1 MQPQAGTYEGNFS
14 YLATMLL
21 GLKIGFLDLRIIDVL
36 DILLVAYL
44 VYQVYKLIRG
54 SVAQKIFIGIMAI
67 YAIYKVVSS
76 LGMEMLSG
84 LLGQFVGVGGLAA
97 LILFQQEI
105 RKILLVIGK
114 TSLMSEEGLFGGI
127 FSGSAR
133 RDNLHLLPVI
143 EAAGKMSQT
152 HCGGLV
158 VFARSTELKF
168 YAETGTAMDAI
179 VSRDLLLSIF
189 SKTSPLHDGAVIV
202 SRGRLKAARCIL
214 PVSENQ
220 DLPPNFGL
228 RHRSALGLSE
238 MTDAVIL
245 VVSEETGQISI
256 AHDGMLEHNLS
267 ELDLK
272 EKLTGMLSAP
282 LLRPFEEEISGT
294 EMLINAGPGLRE

>member
-1 MQPQAGTYEGNFS
+1 MQ
-14 YLATMLL
+14 LV
-21 GLKIGFLDLRIIDVL
+21 LKIGFLDFRFIDAL

-114 TSLMSEEGLFGGI
+114 TSLMSEKGFFGVF
-127 FSGSAR
+127 FSGNNR
-133 RDNLHLLPVI
+133 KDHLELLPVI
-143 EAAGKMSQT
+143 EAATRMSQT
-152 HCGGLV
+152 HCGGLM

-168 YAETGTAMDAI
+168 YAETGTTLDAVI
-179 VSRDLLLSIF
+179 SRDLLISIF
-189 SKTSPLHDGAVIV
+189 SKTSPLHDGALIL
-202 SRGRLKAARCIL
+202 SGGRIKAARCIL

-238 MTDAVIL
+238 LTDAVIL

-256 AHDGMLEHNLS
+256 AHDGMLEHNLG
-267 ELDLK
+267 EKDLR
-272 EKLTGMLSAP
+272 EKLTTMLSAP
-282 LLRPFEEEISGT
+282 LLRPFVEEISGT
-294 EMLINAGPGLRE
+294 EMLMKDDKILREG

>member
-1 MQPQAGTYEGNFS
+1 MQ
-14 YLATMLL
+14 LAI
-21 GLKIGFLDLRIIDVL
+21 KIGFLDFRIIDAL

-44 VYQVYKLIRG
+44 VYQIYKLIRG

-67 YAIYKVVSS
+67 YAIYKVVNS

-114 TSLMSEEGLFGGI
+114 TSIMPNQGFLGVF
-127 FSGSAR
+127 FSGSGG
-133 RDNLHLLPVI
+133 RDSLELLPVI
-143 EAAGKMSQT
+143 DAASRMSQM
-152 HCGGLV
+152 HCGALM

-168 YAETGTAMDAI
+168 YAETGTSIDSLI
-179 VSRDLLLSIF
+179 STDLLLSIF
-189 SKTSPLHDGAVIV
+189 SKTSPLHDGALIL
-202 SRGRLKAARCIL
+202 SGGRIKAARCIL

-238 MTDAVIL
+238 VTDAVIL

-256 AHDGMLEHNLS
+256 AHDGMLEHNLD
-267 ELDLK
+267 EKDLR
-272 EKLTGMLSAP
+272 EKLSTMLSAP
-282 LLRPFEEEISGT
+282 LLRPFEPELNGT
-294 EMLINAGPGLRE
+294 EMLMKSDPAFQG

>member
-1 MQPQAGTYEGNFS
+1 MVF
-14 YLATMLL
+14 
-21 GLKIGFLDLRIIDVL
+21 GLKIGFLELRLIDVI

-54 SVAQKIFIGIMAI
+54 SVAQKIFVGIMAI
-67 YAIYKVVSS
+67 YAVYKVVSS

-114 TSLMSEEGLFGGI
+114 SSFISEEGFFRGLL
-127 FSGSAR
+127 SGNPS
-133 RDNLHLLPVI
+133 RDNLQLLPVI
-143 EAAGKMSQT
+143 EAAKSLSQS
-152 HCGGLV
+152 HSGGLV

-168 YAETGTAMDAI
+168 YAETGESLDAI
-179 VSRDLLLSIF
+179 ISKGLLMSIF
-189 SKTSPLHDGAVIV
+189 SKTSPLHDGAVII
-202 SRGRLKAARCIL
+202 SRGRVKAARCIL

-245 VVSEETGQISI
+245 VISEETGQISI

-267 ELDLK
+267 ENDLR
-272 EKLTGMLSAP
+272 EKLTTMLSAP

-294 EMLINAGPGLRE
+294 EMLIDASPAIRG

>member
-1 MQPQAGTYEGNFS
+1 MQPAI
-14 YLATMLL
+14 
-21 GLKIGFLDLRIIDVL
+21 KIGFLDFRFIDLL

-105 RKILLVIGK
+105 RKLLLVIGK
-114 TSLMSEEGLFGGI
+114 TSIMTDQGLFGVF
-127 FSGSAR
+127 FSGG
-133 RDNLHLLPVI
+133 DKGDKLELMPVI
-143 EAAGKMSQT
+143 EATSQMSQT
-152 HCGGLV
+152 HCGGLM

-168 YAETGTAMDAI
+168 YAETGTALDAV
-179 VSRDLLLSIF
+179 VSRDLLISIF
-189 SKTSPLHDGAVIV
+189 SKTSPLHDGAVII
-202 SRGRLKAARCIL
+202 SRGRIKAARCIL

-245 VVSEETGQISI
+245 VVSEETGQVSI
-256 AHDGMLEHNLS
+256 AHDGMLEHNLA
-267 ELDLK
+267 EKDLR
-272 EKLTGMLSAP
+272 EKLTEMLSAP

-294 EMLINAGPGLRE
+294 EMLIKESR

>member
-1 MQPQAGTYEGNFS
+1 
-14 YLATMLL
+14 MLL
-21 GLKIGFLDLRIIDVL
+21 ALKVGFLEIRIIDVL

-114 TSLMSEEGLFGGI
+114 TSIMSEDGLFGGI
-127 FSGSAR
+127 FSGAVR
-133 RDNLHLLPVI
+133 RDGMELLPVI
-143 EAAGKMSQT
+143 EAAGRLSQL

-168 YAETGTAMDAI
+168 YAETGTSLDSVI
-179 VSRDLLLSIF
+179 SKDLLLSIF
-189 SKTSPLHDGAVIV
+189 SKNSPLHDGAVII
-202 SRGRLKAARCIL
+202 SRGRIKAARCIL

-267 ELDLK
+267 EKDLR
-272 EKLTGMLSAP
+272 EKLTSMLSAP
-282 LLRPFEEEISGT
+282 LLRPFSEEISGT

>member
-1 MQPQAGTYEGNFS
+1 MQPAI
-14 YLATMLL
+14 
-21 GLKIGFLDLRIIDVL
+21 KIGFLDFRIIDAL

-114 TSLMSEEGLFGGI
+114 TSIMSDQGIFGGF
-127 FSGSAR
+127 FSGNSS
-133 RDNLHLLPVI
+133 RDNLELQPVI
-143 EAAGKMSQT
+143 EAATRLSQS
-152 HCGGLV
+152 HCGGLM

-168 YAETGTAMDAI
+168 YAETGTALDAV
-179 VSRDLLLSIF
+179 VSRDLLISIF
-189 SKTSPLHDGAVIV
+189 SKTSPLHDGAVIL
-202 SRGRLKAARCIL
+202 SRGRIKAARCIL

-245 VVSEETGQISI
+245 VISEETGQVSI
-256 AHDGMLEHNLS
+256 AHDGMLEHNLG
-267 ELDLK
+267 EKDLQ
-272 EKLTGMLSAP
+272 EKLTVMLSAP
-282 LLRPFEEEISGT
+282 LLRPFEEEINGT
-294 EMLINAGPGLRE
+294 EMLIKGSTGLRE

>member
-1 MQPQAGTYEGNFS
+1 MQ
-14 YLATMLL
+14 LAFR
-21 GLKIGFLDLRIIDVL
+21 IGFLDFRIIDAL

-44 VYQVYKLIRG
+44 VYQIYKLIRG
-54 SVAQKIFIGIMAI
+54 SVAQNIFIGIMAI

-114 TSLMSEEGLFGGI
+114 TSLMSDQGILGGF
-127 FSGSAR
+127 FSGSTR
-133 RDNLHLLPVI
+133 RDRLELLPVI
-143 EAAGKMSQT
+143 DAAKRMSQM
-152 HCGGLV
+152 HCGALI

-168 YAETGTAMDAI
+168 YAETGTEMDAL
-179 VSRDLLLSIF
+179 VSTDLLLSIF
-189 SKTSPLHDGAVIV
+189 SKTSPLHDGALIM
-202 SRGRLKAARCIL
+202 SGGRIKAARCIL

-245 VVSEETGQISI
+245 VVSEETGQMSI
-256 AHDGMLEHNLS
+256 AHDGMLEHNLG
-267 ELDLK
+267 EKDLR
-272 EKLTGMLSAP
+272 EKLSNMLSAP
-282 LLRPFEEEISGT
+282 LLRPFEQEISGT
-294 EMLINAGPGLRE
+294 EMLMKSD

>member
-1 MQPQAGTYEGNFS
+1 MVF
-14 YLATMLL
+14 
-21 GLKIGFLDLRIIDVL
+21 GLKIGFLELRLIDVI

-54 SVAQKIFIGIMAI
+54 SVAQKIFVGIMAI
-67 YAIYKVVSS
+67 YAVYKVVSS

-114 TSLMSEEGLFGGI
+114 SSFISEEGFFRGLL
-127 FSGSAR
+127 SGNPS
-133 RDNLHLLPVI
+133 RDNLQLLPVI
-143 EAAGKMSQT
+143 EAAKSLS
-152 HCGGLV
+152 HSHSGGLV

-168 YAETGTAMDAI
+168 YAETGESLDAVI
-179 VSRDLLLSIF
+179 SKGLLLSIF
-189 SKTSPLHDGAVIV
+189 SKTSPLHDGAVII
-202 SRGRLKAARCIL
+202 SRGRIKAARCIL

-245 VVSEETGQISI
+245 VISEETGQISI

-267 ELDLK
+267 ENDLR
-272 EKLTGMLSAP
+272 EKLTTMLSAP
-282 LLRPFEEEISGT
+282 LLRPLEEEISGT
-294 EMLINAGPGLRE
+294 EMLIDASPAIRG

>member
-1 MQPQAGTYEGNFS
+1 MVF
-14 YLATMLL
+14 
-21 GLKIGFLDLRIIDVL
+21 GLKIGFLELRLIDVI

-54 SVAQKIFIGIMAI
+54 SVAQKIFVGIMAI
-67 YAIYKVVSS
+67 YAVYKVVSS

-114 TSLMSEEGLFGGI
+114 SSFISEEGFFRGLL
-127 FSGSAR
+127 SGNPS
-133 RDNLHLLPVI
+133 RDNLQLLPVI
-143 EAAGKMSQT
+143 EAAKSLSQS

-168 YAETGTAMDAI
+168 YAETGESLDAVI
-179 VSRDLLLSIF
+179 SKGLLLSIF
-189 SKTSPLHDGAVIV
+189 SKTSPLHDGAVII
-202 SRGRLKAARCIL
+202 SRGRVKAARCIL

-245 VVSEETGQISI
+245 VISEETGQISI

-267 ELDLK
+267 ENDLR
-272 EKLTGMLSAP
+272 EKLTTMLSAP
-282 LLRPFEEEISGT
+282 LLRPLEEEISGT
-294 EMLINAGPGLRE
+294 EMLIDASPAIRG

>member
-1 MQPQAGTYEGNFS
+1 MQ
-14 YLATMLL
+14 LAFR
-21 GLKIGFLDLRIIDVL
+21 IGFLDFRIIDAL

-44 VYQVYKLIRG
+44 VYQIYKLIRG
-54 SVAQKIFIGIMAI
+54 SVAQNIFIGIMAI
-67 YAIYKVVSS
+67 YAIFKVVSS

-114 TSLMSEEGLFGGI
+114 TSLMSDQGILGGF
-127 FSGSAR
+127 FSGSTR
-133 RDNLHLLPVI
+133 RDRLELLPVI
-143 EAAGKMSQT
+143 DAAKRMSQM
-152 HCGGLV
+152 HCGALI

-168 YAETGTAMDAI
+168 YAETGTEMDAL
-179 VSRDLLLSIF
+179 VSTDLLLSIF
-189 SKTSPLHDGAVIV
+189 SKTSPLHDGALIM
-202 SRGRLKAARCIL
+202 SGGRIKAARCIL

-245 VVSEETGQISI
+245 VVSEETGQMSI
-256 AHDGMLEHNLS
+256 AHDGLLEHNLG
-267 ELDLK
+267 EKDLR
-272 EKLTGMLSAP
+272 EKLSNMLSAP
-282 LLRPFEEEISGT
+282 LLRPFEQEISGT
-294 EMLINAGPGLRE
+294 EMLMKSD

>member
-1 MQPQAGTYEGNFS
+1 MV
-14 YLATMLL
+14 L
-21 GLKIGFLDLRIIDVL
+21 GLKIGFLELRLIDVL

-44 VYQVYKLIRG
+44 VYQIYKLIRG
-54 SVAQKIFIGIMAI
+54 SVAQKIFVGIMAI
-67 YAIYKVVSS
+67 YAVYKVVSS

-114 TSLMSEEGLFGGI
+114 TSFISEEGFFRGLL
-127 FSGSAR
+127 SGNST
-133 RDNLHLLPVI
+133 RDNLQLLPVI
-143 EAAGKMSQT
+143 EATKSLSQS

-158 VFARSTELKF
+158 VFARSTEIKF
-168 YAETGTAMDAI
+168 YADTGESLDAVI
-179 VSRDLLLSIF
+179 SKGLLLSIYT
-189 SKTSPLHDGAVIV
+189 KTSPLHDGAVIV
-202 SRGRLKAARCIL
+202 SRGRIKAARCIL

-220 DLPPNFGL
+220 DLPSNFGL

-245 VVSEETGQISI
+245 VISEETGQISI

-267 ELDLK
+267 ENDLI
-272 EKLTGMLSAP
+272 EKLTTMLSAP

-294 EMLINAGPGLRE
+294 EMLIDASPAIRG